1 VYPIDTSTLTGL
13 DPAVA
18 NSPFAT
24 GGKNPN
30 AVSFDA
36 SGTFVFAGNDGS
48 ANFAE
53 FSLNS
58 ATGAL
63 TPVTGSPIPAGNN
76 PDFIAVN

>member
-1 VYPIDTSTLTGL
+1 VT
-13 DPAVA
+13 

-24 GGKNPN
+24 GGQNPN

-36 SGTFVFAGNDGS
+36 SGKYVFSGNDAS

-53 FSLNS
+53 FTLNA

-63 TPVTGSPIPAGNN
+63 TPVAGSPIASGNN